1 MINLFTTT
9 SVLKAIL
16 LLLVLIFFVIIFL
29 FWHTRPVD
37 CVRGF
42 SRETLVE
49 LTSNIE
55 SQEHRRRRNSVLGYP
70 EHPRAGVTDD
80 LETLFAM
87 FHRYLGPV
95 FTLKQFKEM
104 WPKIVRYLFH

>member
-1 MINLFTTT
+1 L
-9 SVLKAIL
+9 
-16 LLLVLIFFVIIFL
+16 
-29 FWHTRPVD
+29 
-37 CVRGF
+37 CEGF

-49 LTSNIE
+49 LTTNIE
-55 SQEHRRRRNSVLGYP
+55 SQEHGRRMNSMLGYP

-104 WPKIVRYLFH
+104 WPKIVRYFYCKGEVFYPLPPMPPWGGGCYCFKDTKTYN